1 MTKEMLVLIGFVVYV
16 LITSLFIEP
25 NSLETVKYEIE
36 DNQLQ
41 GIKVAFLSDFHLK
54 RRDYKRLDK
63 IIKYTNSHN
72 PDIVLLGGD
81 FANGKDAKSTML
93 PSIMA
98 SKLSLMNAPTYAVLG
113 HNDWL
118 VNGNEIKQALRNN
131 NIRVLDNSNTRTI
144 IKSRYVDIIGI
155 ADITTQQPKIAQAF
169 RRTGLPRIVITHNP
183 DIYYDIID
191 SANIIF
197 AGHTHG
203 GQFVVPF
210 AKPMF
215 VQSRYGSELAS
226 GLVKKTRNKIII
238 SKGLGLS
245 GIPMRFN
252 CKPEVTIVNFVKVG
266 ATSKTQQN
274 KKSKY
279 KYFH

>member
-93 PSIMA
+93 PRIMA

-118 VNGNEIKQALRNN
+118 VNGNEIKQALMSFGYVVVNMPWYKNYKLKDGVYTYPENPEKSGYHCVIIYGWDERGWL
-131 NIRVLDNSNTRTI
+131 VQNSWGR
-144 IKSRYVDIIGI
+144 SW
-155 ADITTQQPKIAQAF
+155 
-169 RRTGLPRIVITHNP
+169 
-183 DIYYDIID
+183 
-191 SANIIF
+191 
-197 AGHTHG
+197 
-203 GQFVVPF
+203 GQNGRFVVPF
-210 AKPMF
+210 DFKWTEAWA
-215 VQSRYGSELAS
+215 V
-226 GLVKKTRNKIII
+226 TD
-238 SKGLGLS
+238 
-245 GIPMRFN
+245 
-252 CKPEVTIVNFVKVG
+252 TIVNGEELIKPQDNWFIKLF
-266 ATSKTQQN
+266 SKLINWFLNLFKSN
-274 KKSKY
+274 K
-279 KYFH
+279 